1 VSTIDQML
9 FRAPRGSGDTIA
21 RVATSL
27 WDLGANRTWQETLL
41 PWLRAGRPLGRCY
54 VNFGSR
60 AVAIRW
66 RSDAERRYDWQYAG
80 VLLGES
86 TVLTPDYLLELPELR
101 QPDVAPD
108 GRLRPVARVPQAAA
122 RADIARRAREADARE
137 LFAMLFGQVLEG
149 RRNIVMPW
157 PGPGLPEAALWGL
170 LDILSML
177 GDTEPLS
184 YLSYA
189 AARTPVIP
197 GLFISFRP
205 GAAPVPAD
213 KGVERVAR
221 EVINSYA
228 QDPDALRLALG
239 GMGFPQS
246 ANRASRIAQ
255 VLRRWPLMVPD
266 GAWPGRAS
274 PATAPPPTPARPV
287 PRVPDTPAARITP
300 VTPAAPAA
308 PVMPVTPVPA
318 VTPAAPPPARDSGG
332 ASKVQCPFCLGD
344 IPDWDKLDRWQWKPE
359 AGEYEKIE
367 ADDNLSEAQRRRVL
381 GGAQVRCPFSSAS
394 AHYLPVDYGRFG
406 EPVHL
411 GFVGV
416 TKSGK
421 SHLLSAIVHAIEERE
436 LEPYGIRFSPL
447 DHALHQRFVGEWVA
461 PLFDHDKV
469 LPDTSE
475 ALETFVDA
483 FLVSH
488 NGGVQRPIVL
498 FDVAGGVLSGL
509 YERDRD
515 KAPPF
520 LSIASGL
527 FFIIAPEHVEG
538 RRSSDAAFSNVLDRL
553 QEYGRLDQTNAVI
566 VLNKAD
572 MLRFEPRIARWLRA
586 ETNPLDLVELLRE
599 SADLYGYLRHRRPA
613 LNRPYQ
619 DCARATIHVA
629 SPTGGSD
636 DGSGTYPR
644 GVTPRRVINPLV
656 AMLAMTGLLSGPW
669 TGAVGA

>member
-1 VSTIDQML
+1 M
-9 FRAPRGSGDTIA
+9 
-21 RVATSL
+21 
-27 WDLGANRTWQETLL
+27 
-41 PWLRAGRPLGRCY
+41 
-54 VNFGSR
+54 
-60 AVAIRW
+60 
-66 RSDAERRYDWQYAG
+66 
-80 VLLGES
+80 
-86 TVLTPDYLLELPELR
+86 
-101 QPDVAPD
+101 
-108 GRLRPVARVPQAAA
+108 
-122 RADIARRAREADARE
+122 
-137 LFAMLFGQVLEG
+137 
-149 RRNIVMPW
+149 
-157 PGPGLPEAALWGL
+157 
-170 LDILSML
+170 
-177 GDTEPLS
+177 
-184 YLSYA
+184 
-189 AARTPVIP
+189 
-197 GLFISFRP
+197 
-205 GAAPVPAD
+205 
-213 KGVERVAR
+213 
-221 EVINSYA
+221 
-228 QDPDALRLALG
+228 
-239 GMGFPQS
+239 
-246 ANRASRIAQ
+246 
-255 VLRRWPLMVPD
+255 
-266 GAWPGRAS
+266 
-274 PATAPPPTPARPV
+274 
-287 PRVPDTPAARITP
+287 
-300 VTPAAPAA
+300 
-308 PVMPVTPVPA
+308 
-318 VTPAAPPPARDSGG
+318 
-332 ASKVQCPFCLGD
+332 QCPFCLAD

-359 AGEYEKIE
+359 AGEYEKAE
-367 ADDNLSEAQRRRVL
+367 DDKKLSEAQRRRVL
-381 GGAQVRCPFSSAS
+381 GGAQVRCPYSSAS

-421 SHLLSAIVHAIEERE
+421 SHLLSAIVHAIDERE
-436 LEPYGIRFSPL
+436 LEPYGIKFSPL
-447 DHALHQRFVGEWVA
+447 DHALHQRFVGEWVT
-461 PLFDHDKV
+461 PLFDHGKV

-488 NGGVQRPIVL
+488 NGGVQRPLVL

-586 ETNPLDLVELLRE
+586 ETNPFDPVEVLRE

-619 DCARATIHVA
+619 DCARATFHVA

-656 AMLAMTGLLSGPW
+656 AMLAMTGLLSGPGA
-669 TGAVGA
+669 GAVGA

>member
-1 VSTIDQML
+1 VSNIEQIL
-9 FRAPRGSGDTIA
+9 FRAPRGSGDTIM
-21 RVATSL
+21 RVASSL
-27 WDLGANRTWQETLL
+27 RDLGANRTWQETLQ
-41 PWLRAGRPLGRCY
+41 PWLRAGGPLGRCH
-54 VNFGSR
+54 VILGNR
-60 AVAIRW
+60 AAAIRW
-66 RSDAERRYDWQYAG
+66 RSGTERRYDWQYAK
-80 VLLGES
+80 VLLGEPA
-86 TVLTPDYLLELPELR
+86 VLTPDYLLELPDLE
-101 QPDVAPD
+101 QPAVIAD
-108 GRLRPVARVPQAAA
+108 GKLLPVARIQHVTERDA
-122 RADIARRAREADARE
+122 IARRARSSDARE
-137 LFAMLFGQVLEG
+137 LLATLLGQVLEG
-149 RRNIVMPW
+149 RHNVVMPW

-170 LDILSML
+170 LDILSIM

-189 AARTPVIP
+189 AGRAP
-197 GLFISFRP
+197 GSQGLYISFRP
-205 GAAPVPAD
+205 GAAAMPAD

-221 EVINSYA
+221 DVAMSYA
-228 QDPDALRLALG
+228 QDPDTMRQALVG
-239 GMGFPQS
+239 IGFPPS
-246 ANRASRIAQ
+246 ASRANRIAQ
-255 VLRRWPLMVPD
+255 LLRQWPLIMSG
-266 GAWPGRAS
+266 GAPRQRP
-274 PATAPPPTPARPV
+274 PATAPRPAPP
-287 PRVPDTPAARITP
+287 PAAPPPAAQPLAAQPSAAPPPAPRASAVP
-300 VTPAAPAA
+300 VTPAAPS
-308 PVMPVTPVPA
+308 PVQSS
-318 VTPAAPPPARDSGG
+318 SGV
-332 ASKVQCPFCLGD
+332 SHVVQCPFCLGD

-359 AGEYEKIE
+359 AGEYAKIE
-367 ADDNLSEAQRRRVL
+367 IGVGLSEAQRQRL
-381 GGAQVRCPFSSAS
+381 MGGAQVRCPHASAS
-394 AHYLPVDYGRFG
+394 SHYLPVHYGRSG
-406 EPVHL
+406 LPVHL

-436 LEPYGIRFSPL
+436 LEPYGIKFSPL
-447 DHALHQRFVGEWVA
+447 DHALHQRFVNEWVT

-488 NGGVQRPIVL
+488 NGGPQRPVVL

-553 QEYGRLDQTNAVI
+553 QEYGRMDQTNAVV

-586 ETNPLDLVELLRE
+586 ETDPLDPVELLRE
-599 SADLYGYLRHRRPA
+599 SADVYGYLKRRRPA

-619 DCARATIHVA
+619 DCARATMHIA

-636 DGSGTYPR
+636 DGAGTYPR

-656 AMLAMTGLLSGPW
+656 AMLAMTGLLSGHE
-669 TGAVGA
+669 AESVGT